1 MLNLFAAFKKDR
13 IWDFNGGI
21 HPPEMKTQS
30 SGAPLRVAPL
40 PKTFIIPLQQHLG
53 PEGELCV
60 NAGDRVFRFT
70 PRPRAPSAPSRRT
83 SPRTLPG

>member
-13 IWDFNGGI
+13 IWDFDGGI

-60 NAGDRVFRFT
+60 SAGARVLKGQPLTVGRG
-70 PRPRAPSAPSRRT
+70 RT
-83 SPRTLPG
+83 V